1 MKPDRNLLQAVLEIA
16 IRAGHEIMAIY
27 RDESRWDTQQKADDS
42 PLTAADLAAHR
53 VIEAG
58 LLALGAD
65 VPVLSEESDDV
76 PLAVRAAWTRFW
88 LVDPLDGTKEFIAR
102 NNEFSVNIALVE
114 AGEAVLGVVYGP
126 ATGIA
131 YVAVRGQGAFRVQSV
146 LHRSASPE
154 SRSFQNGVDSP
165 EETWVPVRSAGLP
178 RLGER
183 AVRLC
188 ASRRHRDP
196 REVAFVAA
204 VESTIGKVAVAR
216 AGSAFK
222 ICAVADGTADAYP
235 RLGPTM
241 EWDTAAGQVVLE
253 EAGGALVDEQG
264 RPFRYNQRHTLLNGS
279 FLALGSAPEKWL
291 PCWTPLFTA
300 MTSPD

>member
-1 MKPDRNLLQAVLEIA
+1 MKPDRHLLQAVLEIA

-27 RDESRWDTQQKADDS
+27 GDESRWETRQKEDDS
-42 PLTAADLAAHR
+42 PLTAADMAAHR

-58 LLALGAD
+58 LLALAAD
-65 VPVLSEESDDV
+65 VPVLSEESDDI
-76 PLAVRAAWTRFW
+76 PRTVRATWTRFW

-126 ATGIA
+126 ATGTA
-131 YVAVRGQGAFRVQSV
+131 YVAVRGQGAFR
-146 LHRSASPE
+146 L
-154 SRSFQNGVDSP
+154 QNALLGQPAVW
-165 EETWVPVRSAGLP
+165 TPVRGAGLP
-178 RLGER
+178 PRGER
-183 AVRLC
+183 TIRLC

-196 REVAFVAA
+196 REAAFVAA
-204 VESTIGKVAVAR
+204 VEASIGKVDVAT

-222 ICAVADGTADAYP
+222 ICAVADGAADAYP

-253 EAGGALVDEQG
+253 EAGGALLDEQG
-264 RPFRYNQRHTLLNGS
+264 RPFRYNQRTTLLNGS

-291 PCWTPLFTA
+291 PCWMPLFTA
-300 MTSPD
+300 STSSD